1 MGNKVNKIENPIDY
15 KGVFFIGLAFF
26 ATYFG
31 AGNLIFPPFLGLETG
46 TLWITGVAGLTSSGI
61 ILPIVALIMLGYAGS
76 VHAIAVHVHEKFATI
91 IVGAIMVFASLVSIP
106 RTGAVGIELGFQSIF
121 SQAPYLAAITVYFV
135 LVLYFSYNKESVLD
149 KIGKYLTPVMVI
161 CLLIV
166 VIRGI
171 LNPVGSPQA
180 TGIENSFVN
189 SFLGGYQT
197 GDLLVS
203 FMMADFFLNT
213 CREKGYTSKKQLG
226 KVNSIAC
233 GVAFICLFIVY
244 GGLYYLGASASGQY
258 PGTVGM
264 TELLIDIITRVGGG
278 FLMGILGVAVILACL
293 TTAIG
298 QVSAVSDFFERE
310 SKGKLSYKHL
320 AIGVSILGLL
330 MASIGVDNIVKFT
343 NPLFTALYAP
353 LLGLTVLGFL
363 SKWIPNDGFYK
374 GSILLTLIYSISEAI
389 NQFTVGSIGFIDSFV
404 TKMPLAVQGFG
415 WIIPFVVG
423 FVIGGIL
430 YPIIS
435 GNKESTN

>member
-1 MGNKVNKIENPIDY
+1 MNDNVNKIENPINY
-15 KGVFFIGLAFF
+15 KEVFFIGLAFF

-46 TLWITGVAGLTSSGI
+46 DLWITGVAGLTSSGI

-76 VHAIAVHVHEKFATI
+76 VHSIAVHVHEKFATI

-106 RTGAVGIELGFQSIF
+106 RTGAVGIELGLQSIF
-121 SQAPYLAAITVYFV
+121 SNVPYVAAIVIYFAF
-135 LVLYFSYNKESVLD
+135 VLYFSYKKESVLD
-149 KIGKYLTPVMVI
+149 KIGKYLTPIMVI
-161 CLLIV
+161 GLLIV

-171 LNPVGSPQA
+171 LNPVGTAQA
-180 TGIENSFVN
+180 TGIENPFVN

-226 KVNSIAC
+226 KVNAMAC
-233 GVAFICLFIVY
+233 VVAFFCLLIIY
-244 GGLYYLGASASGQY
+244 GGLYYLGAGASGQY
-258 PGTVGM
+258 PETVGM
-264 TELLIDIITRVGGG
+264 TELLIEIITRVGGN
-278 FLMGILGVAVILACL
+278 FLMGILGLAVVLACL

-298 QVSAVSDFFERE
+298 QVSAVSDFFQRE
-310 SKGKLSYKHL
+310 SKGKLSYKSL
-320 AIGVSILGLL
+320 VIGVSILALL
-330 MASIGVDNIVKFT
+330 MASIGVDKIVKFT

-353 LLGLTVLGFL
+353 LLGLTLLGFL

-374 GSILLTLIYSISEAI
+374 GSILLTSIYSISEAI
-389 NQFTVGSIGFIDSFV
+389 NQFTGSSIGFLNSFV
-404 TKMPLAVQGFG
+404 TQMPLADQGFG

-423 FVIGGIL
+423 FIIGGVL
-430 YPIIS
+430 YTS
-435 GNKESTN
+435 KSRNQESVN

>member
-1 MGNKVNKIENPIDY
+1 MSHNVNKIENPINH
-15 KGVFFIGLAFF
+15 KEIIFIGLAFF

-31 AGNLIFPPFLGLETG
+31 AGNLIFPPFLGLQTG
-46 TLWITGVAGLTSSGI
+46 DLWASGVAGLTTSGI

-76 VHAIAVHVHEKFATI
+76 VHSIAVHVHERFATI

-121 SQAPYLAAITVYFV
+121 SAAPYVASIAVYFI

-149 KIGKYLTPVMVI
+149 KIGKYLTPLMVV

-171 LNPVGSPQA
+171 LNPVGAPQA

-213 CREKGYTSKKQLG
+213 CRDKGYISKNQLG
-226 KVNSIAC
+226 KVNSMAC
-233 GVAFICLFIVY
+233 VVAFFCLLIIY
-244 GGLYYLGASASGQY
+244 GGLYYIGASASGQY
-258 PGTVGM
+258 PETIGM
-264 TELLIDIITRVGGG
+264 TELLIDLITRVGGR
-278 FLMGILGVAVILACL
+278 FLMGILGVAVVLACL

-310 SKGKLSYKHL
+310 SKGKLAYKPL
-320 AIGVSILGLL
+320 VIGVSILGCLI
-330 MASIGVDNIVKFT
+330 AFIGVDNIVKFT

-353 LLGLTVLGFL
+353 LLGLTILGFIG
-363 SKWIPNDGFYK
+363 KWIPNDGFYK
-374 GSILLTLIYSISEAI
+374 GSILLTSIYSISEAI
-389 NQFTVGSIGFIDSFV
+389 NQFTGSTIGFLDLFV
-404 TKMPLAVQGFG
+404 TKMPLAEKGFG

-423 FVIGGIL
+423 FILGGIL
-430 YPIIS
+430 YPRIN
-435 GNKESTN
+435 GNKKTVN